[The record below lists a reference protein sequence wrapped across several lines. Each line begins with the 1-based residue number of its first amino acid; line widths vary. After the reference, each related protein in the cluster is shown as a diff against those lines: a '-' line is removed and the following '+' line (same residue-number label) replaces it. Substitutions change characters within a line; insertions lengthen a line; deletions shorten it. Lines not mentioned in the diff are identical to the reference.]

1 MSQITLQTLDFS
13 SLGFP
18 SVGEFYLGVDVDGVP
33 KLRRAN
39 DTIPLYA
46 TSSGTLQYFSVSYSD
61 FLNLYNTSSLEP
73 GSVYVINNFRTSHYI
88 QYTDSVGDG
97 TGLGES
103 INFGSI
109 EPLVV
114 VATSNSTYDSDVKS
128 LLHPYDE
135 IKWIHELSD
144 RDYDHYNNPSGVG
157 RGHII
162 YRKSDAGNSRDY
174 DFRNVV
180 FWRWN
185 DGSGNYTVFRRV
197 DAPNIFDYKVFKA
210 FEEGFVDPFLKNEIG
225 SFTSLNNGFGIPYY
239 LDNLV
244 ISTFSSVSSNK
255 INIAHGVTINTPSF
269 DENQIGIML
278 YSTIHDTSSQM
289 IINKIHTLANSNVF
303 GDFWL
308 NDVSYIDGSTFSN
321 EFYANKISEFTGC
334 IVGTAQSNNIVRV
347 DNSTLQN
354 LNINNGNLIN
364 NSVIGTFE
372 NNNFNIVATSSITSF
387 TYNDVNQVSYNTI
400 GTVSGNIVNTL
411 SGNTCSQITD
421 NISVEIKDNIVPN
434 IYNNTIDLINENILA
449 GDIYYNIGTQIAQN
463 VGTISIFSNRVNL
476 LYQNT
481 GSGVI
486 GANSSDEIGEN
497 ALNNGT
503 IGSNTVKMIN
513 TNTVNNSLS
522 YNVGHLINSN
532 TASNIDYNIV
542 LEVENNILG
551 TFSYNIGNQFKS
563 NSITQ
568 SNYNSITTAVN
579 NNINTFEYNSGIVF
593 DSNVG
598 NTFSENQIDAASNN
612 TIDYVSLNKIL
623 YLVSNTISYL
633 GSNQS
638 WKILSNTASE
648 ITYNKSLIIFNN
660 ISSTIDS
667 NDIHSIQNNIVG
679 TISNNVGQ
687 TIYDNNIDV
696 ITGNIIQSIQSNL
709 SGLTYSEISDNNV
722 REINNNTNLSYFSLN
737 VGDSI
742 SSNTFSAS
750 YSIVVSNNVN
760 TISGNTNCSI
770 QSNNVNVI
778 NDNTNVSFIESNT
791 MNSINNNSNLY
802 NIKDS
807 TGKKISGCTG
817 STGSSILILQELH
830 NVNFNQILIN
840 TNVQNHT
847 FLDSLSFVSLTA
859 STDMQTGTYSTVSRW
874 IWDLSGHYEE
884 KALSTGLTYSGPIA

>member
-13 SLGFP
+13 SLGYP
-18 SVGEFYLGVDVDGVP
+18 SVGEFYLGVDVDGIP

-46 TSSGTLQYFSVSYSD
+46 TGSSTLQYITTNVSD
-61 FLNLYNTSSLEP
+61 FINLINTSSLNP
-73 GSVYVINNFRTSHYI
+73 GSVYLITDFQTQHYI
-88 QYTDSVGDG
+88 QYTDSNGDG
-97 TGLGES
+97 TALDELV
-103 INFGSI
+103 NVADP
-109 EPLVV
+109 EPLVI
-114 VATSNSTYDSDVKS
+114 VAISNSQYNIDVKS
-128 LLHPYDE
+128 LTYPDDTIIWRHNLV
-135 IKWIHELSD
+135 D
-144 RDYDHYNNPSGVG
+144 REKEYFNPSSLGKG
-157 RGHII
+157 YIT
-162 YRKSDAGNSRDY
+162 YRKSASENSRDY
-174 DFRNVV
+174 DFRGVV

-185 DGSGNYTVFRRV
+185 DGSGNYTIVRRV
-197 DAPNIFDYKVFKA
+197 DAPNIFDYKVCKS
-210 FEEGFVDPFLKNEIG
+210 FEEGWIDPFIKNVIG
-225 SFTSLNNGFGIPYY
+225 SVNTSNVGFSVPYY

-244 ISTFSSVSSNK
+244 ISTFSSAFSNK

-269 DENQIGIML
+269 AENEIGLML

-289 IINKIHTLANSNVF
+289 IINKIHTLGYSEVF
-303 GDFWL
+303 GDFYL

-321 EFYANKISEFTGC
+321 TFYANKISGFTDC
-334 IVGTAQSNNIVRV
+334 IVGTSQGNNIVGV
-347 DNSTLQN
+347 DNSQIQN
-354 LNINNGNLIN
+354 LNFNTGNLLN

-387 TYNDVNQVSYNTI
+387 IYNDVNQVSNNTV

-434 IYNNTIDLINENILA
+434 IYNNTIDLINENILT
-449 GDIYYNIGTQIAQN
+449 GDIHENIGTTIQQN
-463 VGTISIFSNRVNL
+463 VGTISIFTNRVNQL
-476 LYQNT
+476 NQNT
-481 GSGVI
+481 GSASI
-486 GANSSDEIGEN
+486 GGNSSDEIF
-497 ALNNGT
+497 NNVFNNST
-503 IGSNTVKMIN
+503 IYSNTVKMIN

-522 YNVGHLINSN
+522 FNVGHSISSN
-532 TASNIDYNIV
+532 TASYIERNNV
-542 LEVENNILG
+542 LEIEDNILG
-551 TFSYNIGNQFKS
+551 TFSYNIGNQFKF

-568 SNYNSITTAVN
+568 SNYNSITTATN

-598 NTFSENQIDAASNN
+598 NTFSENQIDVASNN
-612 TIDYVSLNKIL
+612 TIDYISLNKIFNL
-623 YLVSNTISYL
+623 ELNTINYL
-633 GSNQS
+633 GSNQA

-648 ITYNKSLIIFNN
+648 MTNNQGFLIFNN

-679 TISNNVGQ
+679 TISNNVGK
-687 TIYDNNIDV
+687 TIYDNNIDI
-696 ITGNIIQSIQSNL
+696 ITGNIIQSIQSNS

-778 NDNTNVSFIESNT
+778 YDNTNVSFIESNT

-802 NIKDS
+802 NIEDS

-840 TNVQNHT
+840 TNVQSHT
-847 FLDSLSFVSLTA
+847 FLDSLSFISLTA

-874 IWDLSGHYEE
+874 VWDLSGHYEE